1 MRTKPLGVFRR
12 FKPEHVLLRRLLM
25 VGGAI
30 LVACWVALFAY
41 ATVSMDR
48 LAQSEMDRL
57 DRSNDLAKQD
67 VQSWF
72 ASKKLSIERLAG
84 SPLIASALG
93 DLTTAAAN
101 VENID
106 THPAQIRLR
115 ETLGNLIGVGDF
127 EGYFLISRTG
137 VSLASFNSANTG
149 TKNYLND
156 IPGFVD
162 RAWGGQTVMS
172 PLIKTDIPIQ
182 VASGETCPHR
192 WSFFLATPVRDARGR
207 ILAVMTT
214 RHNPGHSLLP
224 LLAAQESSAQAQTY
238 LVDSHGRMISP
249 SRFDS
254 GTLSNESC
262 EATLPFVNLTGGA
275 NDFDIDEPT
284 EAVREVLAQFD
295 GASAKAYGN
304 HVGQEVVGI
313 WRYSDETRLGVVT
326 EKNYAAFRAQQ
337 ASIAYRASGVGAGVA
352 ILLTIAM
359 MVIYRNLQGIA
370 ARSEAGWLFDAMLRG
385 VFFLDDHGR
394 FVRVND
400 TFCQQTGHS
409 AQDLIGKPI
418 WTIDSRL
425 RETFEKARKLRLN
438 DPGFREATMTV
449 GFRDDQSEERF
460 YFFAIASLKQVE
472 NGLFGGVCADVTEI
486 DRDQRA
492 WAAANAQAEASARA
506 RDAFLELAS
515 HEMRTPLTTVVSG
528 LSLLKVDPED
538 AESPRFFNMVK
549 DGAQDLL
556 NALKGME
563 TYVASVSGKDRLNI
577 APFELRLALDDACA
591 LVAET
596 HGDGIDI
603 PVVQSGSPDCIVS
616 DRTVVSSIIAELI
629 SNAIVHANKGN
640 ADAVQ
645 ITIEVRKLADASGDG
660 VEICV
665 LDNGNGLGDGN
676 VERAF
681 KVFSRLNTENTSE
694 TRGLGIGLPI
704 AVERAR
710 SLGGTLTY
718 RPNPTGGSI
727 FALRLPLNMAAG

>member
-1 MRTKPLGVFRR
+1 
-12 FKPEHVLLRRLLM
+12 
-25 VGGAI
+25 
-30 LVACWVALFAY
+30 
-41 ATVSMDR
+41 
-48 LAQSEMDRL
+48 
-57 DRSNDLAKQD
+57 
-67 VQSWF
+67 
-72 ASKKLSIERLAG
+72 
-84 SPLIASALG
+84 
-93 DLTTAAAN
+93 
-101 VENID
+101 
-106 THPAQIRLR
+106 LR
-115 ETLGNLIGVGDF
+115 ETLVNLFGIGDF
-127 EGYFLISRTG
+127 EGYFLISRAG

-149 TKNYLND
+149 TRNYLND

-172 PLIKTDIPIQ
+172 PLIKNDIPIQ
-182 VASGETCPHR
+182 MASGETCPHR
-192 WSFFLATPVRDARGR
+192 WNFFLATPVRDSEGQ

-238 LVDSHGRMISP
+238 LVDSNGRMISP
-249 SRFDS
+249 SRFQG
-254 GTLSNESC
+254 GTLSNKSC
-262 EATLPFVNLTGGA
+262 EATLPFVNLTGGTS
-275 NDFDIDEPT
+275 DFDIDEPS

-295 GASAKAYGN
+295 GASVEAYSN
-304 HVGQEVVGI
+304 HEGQEVVGI

-326 EKNYAAFRAQQ
+326 EKNYATFRAQQ

-409 AQDLIGKPI
+409 AQDLLGKPI

-425 RETFEKARKLRLN
+425 RETFENARKLRLN
-438 DPGFREATMTV
+438 DPGLREATMTV

-460 YFFAIASLKQVE
+460 YFFAIASLIQVA

-492 WAAANAQAEASARA
+492 WAAANAQAEATARA
-506 RDAFLELAS
+506 RNAFLELAS

-528 LSLLKVDPED
+528 LSLLKIDPTD
-538 AESPRFFNMVK
+538 TESSRFLNMVK
-549 DGAQDLL
+549 GGAQDLL
-556 NALKGME
+556 KAVDSME
-563 TYVASVSGKDRLNI
+563 TYVALASGKDRLNI
-577 APFELRLALDDACA
+577 APFELRLALEDAIA
-591 LVAET
+591 MANET
-596 HGDGIDI
+596 HGDHIGVA
-603 PVVQSGSPDCIVS
+603 VVETGSPDCIVS
-616 DRTVVSSIIAELI
+616 DRSVVASIVSELI
-629 SNAIVHANKGN
+629 LNAVVHADNDNTKP
-640 ADAVQ
+640 AQVV
-645 ITIEVRKLADASGDG
+645 IEGQKLSNDTGDEI
-660 VEICV
+660 EICV
-665 LDNGNGLGDGN
+665 VDNGKGLEEGN
-676 VERAF
+676 VEKAF
-681 KVFSRLNTENTSE
+681 QVFSRLDTENTSQ

-718 RPNPTGGSI
+718 RPNPKGGSI